1 VKYVG
6 IKNSAQKSE
15 LLRRARKV
23 GKVTT
28 IQLPSIAGGDCS
40 RHRELLAMFDAG
52 ETDFREAEYYKY
64 QKNNGKKH
72 AQIIE
77 KIERFRKTYESIR
90 KKGYDYSQGHIVVTS
105 NGARLDGSHRSSIVE
120 HLGFNEL
127 DVLMIDWESVFPKSK
142 LRDVYAHIEEQQKRY
157 NS

>member
-15 LLRRARKV
+15 LLKRAKKV

-52 ETDFREAEYYKY
+52 KTDFREAEYYKY
-64 QKNNGKKH
+64 QKSNGKKH

-120 HLGFNEL
+120 HLGFKEL
-127 DVLMIDWESVFPKSK
+127 DVLMVDWESVFSKSK
-142 LRDVYAHIEEQQKRY
+142 LRDIYSHIEEQQKRY